1 MSETFEAFMARAWAD
16 HADHGEAV
24 AQRLRT
30 QTPPPSTPAQ
40 LEALAR
46 FVVHLLGEH
55 LGRFDDARWRL
66 AALAT
71 HEKAEAGVQS
81 ALRVA
86 QATLDLAQTGG
97 APPEG
102 FTDSE
107 VVRAYSAAAALCV
120 GRGHSERALGF
131 LALARERLAAL
142 PQATPADHQPLAV
155 ACNNMTWELHD
166 RGARRTAADTAAM
179 LDLAAA
185 SRVHWSHAGGW
196 LEVERADYGLALA
209 HLSARRAD
217 EALHHAAQCL
227 AACIAHDA
235 LPYEHFFGHEALARV
250 QHARGDAAA
259 CAHHVAAARD
269 AFGRLD
275 GDDQAS
281 CRGALDGLL
290 ALAQAAP

>member
-16 HADHGEAV
+16 HAQHSEAV
-24 AQRLRT
+24 ADRLRT
-30 QTPPPSTPAQ
+30 GTPAPANPAQ
-40 LEALAR
+40 LEALVR

-66 AALAT
+66 AALAS
-71 HEKAEAGVQS
+71 HDKADARVQS

-86 QATLDLAQTGG
+86 RATLDLAQSGR
-97 APPEG
+97 AALDG
-102 FTDSE
+102 FTDAE
-107 VVRAYSAAAALCV
+107 TVRAQSAAAALCV
-120 GRGHSERALGF
+120 GRGQSERALAF
-131 LALARERLAAL
+131 IASARERLAAL
-142 PQATPADHQPLAV
+142 PQASAADHRPLAI

-166 RGARRTAADTAAM
+166 RGAKRTAADTAAM

-185 SRVHWSHAGGW
+185 SRVHWSHAGTW

-209 HLSARRAD
+209 HLSAGRAD

-250 QHARGDAAA
+250 QHARGDRAA
-259 CAHHVAAARD
+259 CAHHAAAARD

-275 GDDQAS
+275 SDDQAS
-281 CRGALDGLL
+281 CRGALDALQ

>member
-1 MSETFEAFMARAWAD
+1 MARAWAD
-16 HADHGEAV
+16 HADHSEEV

-30 QTPPPSTPAQ
+30 ETPAPSTPAQ
-40 LEALAR
+40 LEALVR
-46 FVVHLLGEH
+46 FVVHLVGEH
-55 LGRFDDARWRL
+55 LGRYDDARRRL
-66 AALAT
+66 AALAI
-71 HEKAEAGVQS
+71 HEKAESGVQS

-97 APPEG
+97 APPLA
-102 FTDSE
+102 FTDAE

-120 GRGHSERALGF
+120 GRGHSERALAF
-131 LALARERLAAL
+131 IASARERLAAL

-185 SRVHWSHAGGW
+185 SREHWSHAGTW

-209 HLSARRAD
+209 HLSAGRA
-217 EALHHAAQCL
+217 EAALHYAAQCL

-275 GDDQAS
+275 GDDQAA
-281 CRGALDGLL
+281 CRGALDTLQ
-290 ALAQAAP
+290 AFAQAAP